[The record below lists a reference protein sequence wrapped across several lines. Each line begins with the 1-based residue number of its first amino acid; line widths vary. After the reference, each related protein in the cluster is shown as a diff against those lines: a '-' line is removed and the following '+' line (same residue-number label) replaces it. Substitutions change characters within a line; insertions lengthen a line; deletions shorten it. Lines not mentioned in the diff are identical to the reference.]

1 MLDKET
7 RMAVLTLRGKGC
19 GLRKIAKELEI
30 SRNSVRSVIHAG
42 ADQAVGGRGSQLD
55 VYLEDIRVLYAACE
69 DKRKGRANLVR
80 VREKLKDLL
89 EMRGEK
95 LEASYSALTW
105 FCREHGL
112 GVVEKDPTR
121 RIVTAPGEEMQHDTS
136 PYIIKLGGKKVK
148 RQCASLVFGYS
159 RMSYIQF
166 YPNFDRFQ
174 CKIFL
179 TDAFKYLGGTC
190 RRCVIDNTSV
200 ILACGAGQ
208 MAQVAPEVEAFEKR
222 FGFRFMAHEILDC
235 DRKGKVERPF
245 DYVEGNFLVGRIFKD
260 DLDLNNQAL
269 AWLEAANR
277 RRLREFKASPIELFA
292 AERPQIVP
300 LPLYIPEVYRIWQ
313 RGVDSYGCVSLHGLK
328 YPAPAAY
335 LGKSVVVRETKDR
348 VILLDGRDEVANHPK
363 KVEGS
368 PAPPQAPY
376 APRRQK
382 SAQLAEEGKLKVLGG
397 GMEAYLQA
405 LKTERG
411 PRYIWSLKKLYRL
424 SCQYKAE
431 DLLAA
436 VAKAAEHRLFDINR
450 VETILLQDIAG
461 RDYFLPLES
470 QPEDY
475 EAWPQYQ
482 QGAATPEPDLKNYA
496 PEEEK
501 TDDK

>member
-1 MLDKET
+1 MLDKE
-7 RMAVLTLRGKGC
+7 MQAAILALRGKGC
-19 GLRKIAKELEI
+19 GIRKIAKELDV
-30 SRNSVRSVIHAG
+30 SRNSVRSVIHSG
-42 ADQAVGGRGSQLD
+42 LVQSGCGRGSQLD
-55 VYLEDIRVLYAACE
+55 AYLEDIRRLYAVCE

-89 EMRGEK
+89 EQRGEK

-105 FCREHGL
+105 FCRGHGL

-121 RIVTAPGEEMQHDTS
+121 HIRTAPGEEMQHDTS
-136 PYIIKLGGKKVK
+136 PYVIKLGGKKVK

-159 RMSYIQF
+159 RMSYVQF
-166 YPNFDRFQ
+166 YPDFDRFQ

-179 TDAFKYLGGTC
+179 TDAFKYLEGTC

-235 DRKGKVERPF
+235 NRKGKVERPF

-260 DLDLNNQAL
+260 DLDLNSQAL

-300 LPLYIPEVYRIWQ
+300 LPLFIPEVYRIWQ

-335 LGKSVVVRETKDR
+335 IGKELVVRETKDR
-348 VILLDGRDEVANHPK
+348 VIFLDGRDEVANLPK
-363 KVEGS
+363 KTEGS
-368 PAPPQAPY
+368 PAPPQAPF

-424 SCQYKAE
+424 ACQYKAE

-436 VAKAAEHRLFDINR
+436 VDKAAGHRLFDINR
-450 VETILLQDIAG
+450 IETILLQDLAG

-496 PEEEK
+496 PEEER